1 MRMRRS
7 LVAALVFA
15 GALVGFASPAHA
27 CSCVGFTDEEA
38 FARADT
44 VFVGTPVEKQAR
56 DREDGSYASTDPARW
71 VFQVDRVY
79 KGRVG
84 SPQGVVS
91 ARDGA
96 SCGLELAL
104 GVRALVFVRDGRA
117 DLCNGTRE
125 SAVRPVPASFG
136 SPRGPTDRAV
146 GVPADGRPW
155 WPFAA
160 GGAVTVGAAVLVRR
174 ARIAACRP
182 SGLPRSSPS

>member
-1 MRMRRS
+1 MRRV
-7 LVAALVFA
+7 LVAALLLA

-27 CSCVGFTDEEA
+27 CSCVGTTDEAA
-38 FARADT
+38 FARADA
-44 VFVGTPVEKQAR
+44 VFVGTPVEKQV
-56 DREDGSYASTDPARW
+56 EGGTTFASSDPARW
-71 VFQVDRVY
+71 LFRVDRVY

-96 SCGLELAL
+96 SCGLELAI

-117 DLCNGTRE
+117 DLCGGSRE
-125 SAVRPVPASFG
+125 SALREVPASFG
-136 SPRGPTDRAV
+136 APRAPAGDAL
-146 GVPADGRPW
+146 GVPGEGRSW

-160 GGAVTVGAAVLVRR
+160 AAGAVLAGGAAALARR
-174 ARIAACRP
+174 ARIATCRP